1 MDAVLTAGG
10 IPKPDEPL
18 YPYTQ
23 GKSKALLDIA
33 GKPMIQWVLDALG
46 GSSKINNVII
56 IGLTADSGVTCAKP
70 LSYLPN
76 QGGMLANIVA
86 GVDKALEL
94 DPKTEHILVVSSDI
108 PAITAP
114 MVDWVVEAASRRD
127 EDIFYN
133 LIPREVM
140 EKRYPGSKRSFTHLK
155 DAVVCGGDMH
165 VVSTETVTKNQEIW
179 NKLIETRKNVFK
191 QAALIGF
198 DTLFL
203 LLTRLITLDEAME
216 RVRRKLNISGRG
228 ILCPYAEVG
237 MDVDKPHQLEMMRAD
252 LEQRTKS

>member
-114 MVDWVVEAASRRD
+114 MVDWVVEAASQRN

-133 LIPREVM
+133 LIPREAM

-203 LLTRLITLDEAME
+203 LLTRLITLDQAME